1 MVGYAGMFLGAL
13 MGLGVVILAY
23 YFEKVIVTEGG
34 SSELT

>member
-1 MVGYAGMFLGAL
+1 MAAYAGMFLGAM
-13 MGLGVVILAY
+13 MGLGVLILSY